1 MDERG
6 ESFFSVAAINEA
18 AAVAYATERGFPPAR
33 VERDANGLSVL
44 VFAPVPDAQMYRLAN
59 ALPVHLSAKI
69 GFIGGAMF
77 E

>member
-1 MDERG
+1 MDEPG

-18 AAVAYATERGFPPAR
+18 AAVAYATERGFPPKR
-33 VERDANGLSVL
+33 VERDANGLAVL